1 MRKTTQTRPNTFPKP
16 DGKNAFDRWHARRG
30 SDGKWRYKSADGTK
44 TGWYTQTEIKNDP
57 NKSDWVKYTYTS
69 GGTLSATVSE
79 GDYVVFVAQWK

>member
-30 SDGKWRYKSADGTK
+30 SDGRWRYKNAAGTETK
-44 TGWYTQTEIKNDP
+44 WLTVAEAKVAPYDT
-57 NKSDWVKYTYTS
+57 WVRYTYS
-69 GGTLSATVSE
+69 NGGTLSATVSE